1 MKEPRM
7 GSTFAYI
14 PFGVL
19 SLVPQSAAYHKK
31 LLDNYKRLIRRY
43 SITLC
48 YEEAEDLTC
57 VV

>member
-1 MKEPRM
+1 MM
-7 GSTFAYI
+7 YV

-31 LLDNYKRLIRRY
+31 LLDNYKWLVRLN

>member
-7 GSTFAYI
+7 GSTAYS

-31 LLDNYKRLIRRY
+31 LLDYYKWLIRRY

>member
-14 PFGVL
+14 PFGVP
-19 SLVPQSAAYHKK
+19 SLVPQSAAYHKN
-31 LLDNYKRLIRRY
+31 LLDNYERLVRLN

>member
-31 LLDNYKRLIRRY
+31 LLDYYEWLICRY

-48 YEEAEDLTC
+48 YE
-57 VV
+57 